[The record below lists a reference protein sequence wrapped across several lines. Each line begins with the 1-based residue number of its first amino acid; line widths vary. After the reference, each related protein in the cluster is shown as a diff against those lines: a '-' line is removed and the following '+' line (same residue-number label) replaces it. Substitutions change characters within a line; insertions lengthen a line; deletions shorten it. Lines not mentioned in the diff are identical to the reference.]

1 MATVTPNYGW
11 DVPTSTDYVKDGATA
26 IETLG
31 DDIDSTLYGLV
42 GANTKV
48 GMQLLSTTTLSGA
61 STTIS
66 GISQAYADLEIWIY
80 GMTNATASGNF
91 RCAPNG
97 TTTIAHSGGSY
108 NSGGSLGNLGFN
120 NDYIVSVNAVDRAV
134 SNNAIKIKIEN
145 YASATN
151 YKSLSVT
158 FNYINSAGN
167 SLSEIHGGGV
177 KTNSAITSLVF
188 SNTGGSFTAGTVKVW
203 GCN

>member
-1 MATVTPNYGW
+1 MATTTNYGW
-11 DVPTSTDYVKDGATA
+11 TTPDNTAYVKDGASA
-26 IETLG
+26 IRTLG
-31 DDIDSTLYGLV
+31 SAVDTTLYGLA

-66 GISQAYADLEIWIY
+66 SISQNYADLEIWIY

-97 TTTIAHSGGSY
+97 STTIAHSGGSY
-108 NSGGSLGNLGFN
+108 NSGGAIGNLGFN

-134 SNNAIKIKIEN
+134 SNNAFKIKIEN

-177 KTNSAITSLVF
+177 KTNTAITSLVF
-188 SNTGGSFTAGTVKVW
+188 SNSGGNWSTGTVKVW